1 MFGRPVG
8 FDLRMG
14 VGFGD
19 YWGAGNYLG
28 VQYHATGLYGV
39 EVQEPV
45 ALRIVFNSCNCP
57 ASSFIGT

>member
-14 VGFGD
+14 VGVGNW
-19 YWGAGNYLG
+19 WGPAIY
-28 VQYHATGLYGV
+28 GLD
-39 EVQEPV
+39 VQEPV